1 MVSVGFSSCLVWLAL
16 LLRRAVRQKT
26 PQWQQHVTKTSS
38 LHSSQE
44 AKETTGPKDK
54 TD

>member
-1 MVSVGFSSCLVWLAL
+1 MFGLASPI
-16 LLRRAVRQKT
+16 AKACNETENTTVAAACD
-26 PQWQQHVTKTSS
+26 KTSS